1 MPLWE
6 HELKNAYIGE
16 VWTPWSN
23 TIAYYPLN
31 WNANDESWNGN
42 NGTASNI
49 TWDSW
54 WDNGCAYFN
63 WNSYIN
69 IPALTNTT
77 TRTYSFWVK
86 CASNAS
92 GDFLFTW
99 DNSDKNLTFMVSSWK
114 INTQMWK
121 SWIWSPTRWITNN
134 YSNATVW
141 DNTWHHIVVTV
152 NGGTYTTYIDG
163 VQDNVCNWS
172 YWTTPIS
179 VNRMW
184 MHPNWSS
191 DKYTGYIDN
200 MIIESKARTAQEVAD
215 YYNLIKYNY
224 WL

>member
-1 MPLWE
+1 MPIINMVYKKKKW
-6 HELKNAYIGE
+6 K
-16 VWTPWSN
+16 WKPWAN
-23 TIAYYPLN
+23 TLIYYPLN
-31 WNANDESWNGN
+31 WNANDLSWNGK

-54 WDNGCAYFN
+54 WDGGCAYFN

-86 CASNAS
+86 CASNAG

-99 DNSDKNLTFMVSSWK
+99 DNSDKNLTFMASSWK
-114 INTQMWK
+114 INTQIWK

-141 DNTWHHIVVTV
+141 DNTWHHIVVTINSNV
-152 NGGTYTTYIDG
+152 YTTYIDG
-163 VQDNVCNWS
+163 VQDNSCTWS

-179 VNRMW
+179 VNKMW

-200 MIIESKARTAQEVAD
+200 VIIESRCWSAD
-215 YYNLIKYNY
+215 DVSNYYNRSKSNY